1 MFAFRV
7 WILIASSALLGLA
20 AAAGPLTA
28 EDVRQ
33 EKQAI
38 SQEICFEKAHIYPS
52 LQATGSALAR
62 WVLLSG
68 TSTIQNKL
76 SAVDSSTVVF
86 PREERFGTLGSKLQS
101 FSDGVSCRRF
111 YTHFP
116 ENGYRNVL
124 DAKGTPNPERYL
136 PQSDLAA
143 GVNVLVRLKTIQAPV
158 CLSAAELEEY
168 IHLRV
173 ELKIKPGNYWAY
185 LHLNKLNDEQL
196 ALLRYYDYLD
206 TSAPKRPVAVY
217 RCSELIARGKH

>member
-7 WILIASSALLGLA
+7 WILIAGSVLFGLA

-33 EKQAI
+33 EKQVI
-38 SQEICFEKAHIYPS
+38 SKESCFEKAQIYPS
-52 LQATGSALAR
+52 LQSTGSALAQ

-76 SAVDSSTVVF
+76 SAVDRSTVII
-86 PREERFGTLGSKLQS
+86 PRDEHFETLGTKLQS
-101 FSDGVSCRRF
+101 FGDGVSSRQFC
-111 YTHFP
+111 THFP
-116 ENGYRNVL
+116 ENGYRNIL
-124 DAKGTPNPERYL
+124 NAKGTLNPERYL
-136 PQSDLAA
+136 SQNDLAA
-143 GVNVLVRLKTIQAPV
+143 GVNVLIPLKTIPAPV

-173 ELKIKPGNYWAY
+173 ELKIKPGDYWAY

-196 ALLRYYDYLD
+196 ALLRFYDYLD